1 MNHMQWFIGC
11 QFVSCQ
17 LQMQNG
23 QNSNDI
29 AACISVQVDMTKYS
43 VHFYS
48 ALKQK
53 WEWKIKYSRT
63 HQLSILFKSQ
73 GIAST
78 EMHRKTFVFRVVLWS
93 FFFFLYFS
101 LLFVW
106 LSKPKTSTT
115 EILRIQIVCAFLSLI
130 TWLEKETATNTVE
143 YRKTQR
149 MEQCTKTKCRGWFFS
164 LLFSLYFRLN
174 IYVKSIAKLL
184 VKNSTFYFSPLK
196 IQLRMKVKMT
206 SIHRS
211 HTAICSSIQMG
222 FRCNRLFKMLN
233 GL

>member
-78 EMHRKTFVFRVVLWS
+78 GMHRKTFVFRVVLWS
-93 FFFFLYFS
+93 FFFFFTLVFYSFGFRSQKLQRRKYCAYRSFVLFFLWLRDLKKKQQPTPLNIVKHSEWNNVQKPNVEVDFS
-101 LLFVW
+101 L
-106 LSKPKTSTT
+106 
-115 EILRIQIVCAFLSLI
+115 
-130 TWLEKETATNTVE
+130 
-143 YRKTQR
+143 
-149 MEQCTKTKCRGWFFS
+149 FFS
-164 LLFSLYFRLN
+164 LCIFDSIFTLNQSLNCLS
-174 IYVKSIAKLL
+174 K
-184 VKNSTFYFSPLK
+184 T
-196 IQLRMKVKMT
+196 
-206 SIHRS
+206 
-211 HTAICSSIQMG
+211 
-222 FRCNRLFKMLN
+222 RLFISLLSKFN
-233 GL
+233 